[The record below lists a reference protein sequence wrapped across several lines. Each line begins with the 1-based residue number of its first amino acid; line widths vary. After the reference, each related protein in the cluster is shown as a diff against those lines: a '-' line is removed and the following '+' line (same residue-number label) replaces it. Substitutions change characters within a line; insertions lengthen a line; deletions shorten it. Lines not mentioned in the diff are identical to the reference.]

1 MKQYLIPSTLLLL
14 SLFGAM
20 FSHAAPAAADKSSYP
35 LSICVISGDQLGAMG
50 APTTIQYHGTDVRF
64 CCKDCEKEFQKD
76 PDKYLKRLEQA
87 QQKASK

>member
-1 MKQYLIPSTLLLL
+1 
-14 SLFGAM
+14 
-20 FSHAAPAAADKSSYP
+20 
-35 LSICVISGDQLGAMG
+35 MG

-87 QQKASK
+87 RQKAQQKAGE